1 MDGMI
6 YVATSSSANILQ
18 AQTMSA
24 NNLANVNTPGFKAD
38 HPMFVSVLKESTNTL
53 PSRIYS
59 TIDGS
64 RTDFSP
70 GGMMPTGNTMDIAV
84 NGQGWFAVMS
94 NDGNESYMSTT
105 SMQVTQEGL
114 LVTSNQLPILGASGP
129 ITLPAGQKIDIGT
142 DGTVTATPIE
152 GTNLTPTVIDRI
164 KLVKPDNNDLIKM
177 QDGLVRTKTGAN
189 LEPDASVKLV
199 TGFLETSNVNVV
211 ESMMSMIALSRQFEI
226 QLKLLNIAKENSQ
239 SSDRTIA
246 LS

>member
-1 MDGMI
+1 
-6 YVATSSSANILQ
+6 
-18 AQTMSA
+18 
-24 NNLANVNTPGFKAD
+24 
-38 HPMFVSVLKESTNTL
+38 
-53 PSRIYS
+53 
-59 TIDGS
+59 
-64 RTDFSP
+64 
-70 GGMMPTGNTMDIAV
+70 MPTGNTMDIAV
-84 NGQGWFAVMS
+84 NGQGWFAVMT
-94 NDGNESYMSTT
+94 NDGTEAYMSTT

-114 LVTSNQLPILGASGP
+114 LVTSNKLPVLGTSGP
-129 ITLPAGQKIDIGT
+129 ITLPAGQKIDMGN

-164 KLVKPDNNDLIKM
+164 KLVKPDNNDLIKS
-177 QDGLVRTKTGAN
+177 QDGLVRSKTGASP
-189 LEPDASVKLV
+189 EPDASVKLV